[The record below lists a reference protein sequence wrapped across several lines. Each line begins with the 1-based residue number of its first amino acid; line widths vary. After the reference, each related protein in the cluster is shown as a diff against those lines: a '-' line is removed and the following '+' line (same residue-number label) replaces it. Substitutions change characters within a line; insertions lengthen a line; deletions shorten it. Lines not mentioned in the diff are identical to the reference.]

1 MICHPRFAECI
12 CVPLWAAGTC
22 SEFLSIATGD
32 PDPLGGVRAQ
42 SPNVLLKESLVYV
55 AFFAF
60 LARRFSLRVLP
71 ATFFELLPPLSL
83 FAIGVLQTGDR
94 SGNREPSV
102 SHHHKRA

>member
-1 MICHPRFAECI
+1 
-12 CVPLWAAGTC
+12 VPLWASRTC

-42 SPNVLLKESLVYV
+42 LPNVLSKDSLAYV

-71 ATFFELLPPLSL
+71 ATFFVLLPPLSL